1 VRSNGDARVLT
12 IDKKTLLLR
21 IQEDPS
27 MAFYIM
33 QTTIG
38 RIRKLNVQVSGIKAN
53 YRRDWDSGEFDNNKN
68 NMAQS
73 SLHQST

>member
-1 VRSNGDARVLT
+1 
-12 IDKKTLLLR
+12 
-21 IQEDPS
+21 
-27 MAFYIM
+27 M